1 MILSGGERGIRTLVT
16 LRQTAFRELRDQPLC
31 HLSMAILFLIQNTM
45 RKWDSDSNPKTF
57 TDFDWCRERDLNP
70 HTLWA
75 YASETYVSTIPPPR
89 QVEAV

>member
-57 TDFDWCRERDLNP
+57 YEFDWCRERDLVAP
-70 HTLWA
+70 LAATRL
-75 YASETYVSTIPPPR
+75 SSSSK
-89 QVEAV
+89 